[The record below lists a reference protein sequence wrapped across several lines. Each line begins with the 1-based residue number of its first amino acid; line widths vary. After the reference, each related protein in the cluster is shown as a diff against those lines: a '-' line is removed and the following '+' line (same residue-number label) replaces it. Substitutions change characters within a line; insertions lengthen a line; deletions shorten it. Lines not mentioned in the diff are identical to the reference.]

1 MSSFTVIAVPVIAC
15 CAGRAVPRKTWFATA
30 GALVGLAVME
40 GVLDVPQ
47 LQHVGGGGIAGG
59 AGGVGG
65 AGGLLGVA
73 QDAFG
78 FGITEL
84 RTAAAAAVVAA
95 AMVIEAVSGGST
107 AASEGIATA
116 AATAAVGVADDGV
129 AYILASAVFFGIHI
143 FRTDVIFSDE
153 QNSSVSCTPPS
164 GREEAVEDE
173 CREEEAVIEEKLGRY
188 EEEEAVGQKHKE
200 EEEERRQQERV
211 AFEMALSSPSSPSL
225 PSLPSLPSPLSAN
238 SAPVPRASV
247 TTAAAATDWLDGA
260 ESAPPSQSDSTAAAG
275 GAELA
280 PAGQSDATAAS
291 AAAAAAPAEP
301 DAVSS
306 MLMSPQQ
313 SMSLVAVQLTVIAA
327 ISAALAATT
336 DLNGLLHFLTGDG
349 GSDSGGISGIPV
361 ILFTSEYLTLNPE
374 PYTQNH

>member
-1 MSSFTVIAVPVIAC
+1 
-15 CAGRAVPRKTWFATA
+15 
-30 GALVGLAVME
+30 ME

-225 PSLPSLPSPLSAN
+225 PSLPSPLSAN